1 MEHLINSR
9 VKDIQISGIRQFS
22 NYVAQFDN
30 VISLTLGQPD
40 FPTPSPVKEAGVQAI
55 QNNRTSYTHNAGL
68 LELRQA
74 ASDFL
79 QERYGLSYHPKNEII
94 TTVGASQAI
103 YITLQTILAEGT
115 EVILPAPVYPGYEP
129 IIRLCGAT
137 PVFIDTSS
145 TNFILTKEALEK
157 AITDKTRC
165 VILPY
170 PSNPIG
176 VTMTKEQLAAIA
188 SVLEDKD
195 IFVLSDEIYSEL
207 VYDNEHVSIASF
219 PSMYPKTIIVNGV
232 SKSHSMTG
240 WRIGFTFAPAYLSE
254 QMLKVHQYN
263 VSCPSSISQFA
274 ALEALTTSKDSSQ
287 KMCKDYQGRRDFM
300 YERLTK
306 MGLETVE
313 PTGAFYMFPS
323 IKKYGLSSLDF
334 AKKLVDEQRLAV
346 VPGSAFSSYGEGY
359 IRLSYS
365 YSMEML
371 EEGLNRLEKFI
382 AGLE

>member
-1 MEHLINSR
+1 MEHLINPK
-9 VKDIQISGIRQFS
+9 VKNIQISGIRQFS
-22 NYVAQFDN
+22 NYVSQFDH

-40 FPTPSPVKEAGVQAI
+40 FPTPLPVKEAGIEAI
-55 QNNRTSYTHNAGL
+55 ENNHTSYTHNAGL
-68 LELRQA
+68 VELRQA
-74 ASDFL
+74 ASNFL
-79 QERYGLSYHPKNEII
+79 QEKYGLMYQPENEII

-103 YITLQTILAEGT
+103 NIALKTILEEGA

-129 IIRLCGAT
+129 IIQLCGAK
-137 PVFIDTSS
+137 PVFVDTTS
-145 TNFILTKEALEK
+145 TNFILTKEALEE

-176 VTMTKEQLAAIA
+176 VTITKEQLADIA
-188 SVLEDKD
+188 SVLENKD

-207 VYDNEHVSIASF
+207 VYDSQHISIASF
-219 PSMYPKTIIVNGV
+219 PSMRHKTIVINGL

-240 WRIGFTFAPAYLSE
+240 WRIGFTFAPAYLTE

-263 VSCPSSISQFA
+263 VSCASSISQFA
-274 ALEALTTSKDSSQ
+274 ALEALTTSKNSPHAMREAY
-287 KMCKDYQGRRDFM
+287 KKRRDFM
-300 YERLTK
+300 YSRLIE
-306 MGLETVE
+306 MGLEVVE

-323 IKKYGLSSLDF
+323 IQKFGLSSFDF
-334 AKKLVDEQRLAV
+334 AKRLVEEQRLAV
-346 VPGSAFSSYGEGY
+346 VPGSAFTSFGEGY

-371 EEGLNRLEKFI
+371 EEGLNRLEKFVQ
-382 AGLE
+382 GL